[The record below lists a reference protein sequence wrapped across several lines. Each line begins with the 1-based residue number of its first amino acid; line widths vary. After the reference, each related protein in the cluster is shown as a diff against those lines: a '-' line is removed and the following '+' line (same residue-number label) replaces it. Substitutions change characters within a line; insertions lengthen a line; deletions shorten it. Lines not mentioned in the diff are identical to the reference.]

1 MKMCKPLGYARKL
14 EPCYTVSPYIAEFW
28 NTVSN
33 IPFILIALTRLYEGT
48 DLVELYI
55 LMALAGVAS
64 GIHHAAAPMYKKYTI
79 ILDWAPIAV
88 SIVMLLSN
96 HCLCEV
102 SLTALLEL
110 TLAFIVLMVDHI
122 CTIMPVPWGHVMW
135 HLLAAF
141 SIDSAYHSLE
151 Y

>member
-1 MKMCKPLGYARKL
+1 MCKPLGCPRKL
-14 EPCYTVSPYIAEFW
+14 EQCYTISPYIAEFW
-28 NTVSN
+28 NTISN
-33 IPFILIALTRLYEGT
+33 IPFILIALARLYEGT
-48 DLVELYI
+48 YLVNLYI
-55 LMALAGVAS
+55 LMAVAGAAR

-79 ILDWAPIAV
+79 ILDWIPIAI
-88 SIVMLLSN
+88 SIVVFLTN

-110 TLAFIVLMVDHI
+110 ALALVVLVVDHV

-141 SIDSAYHSLE
+141 SIDAIYQSINS
-151 Y
+151 